1 MNPTAIET
9 HQFLRRQGRFQL
21 GPLDWSVPTGSIYAL
36 VGPNGAGK
44 STLLDLLMG
53 MGRAHGGTAKLL
65 GLDLERDEVAIKR
78 RVAYVSP
85 ELNYNLWS
93 RVGRAI
99 DFVAGFY
106 PDWDMAKCQR
116 LEEAFQLERDDKI
129 SSLSFGARTKLS
141 LVIALSRDADLY
153 LLDEPTTGLDVL
165 GKNTLFTELLSV
177 MESAQKTV
185 VISSHNLTDLER
197 FADHIGILNEGKL
210 LLSGRMDEVVQRYQ
224 EVDIEWSGNGPCPV
238 PGAKVLSRDDSRA
251 RLLVEQS
258 NSYGSLTI
266 PTGTH
271 VIGQSPVT
279 LEQLFVDLVQ
289 PTSTPIPL
297 KGSPS
302 SSD

>member
-1 MNPTAIET
+1 MNTNAIET
-9 HQFLRRQGRFQL
+9 RQFLRRQGRFQL
-21 GPLDWSVPTGSIYAL
+21 GPLDWIVPTGSIYAL

-53 MGRAHGGTAKLL
+53 MGRAHGGTAKLF
-65 GLDLERDEVAIKR
+65 GLDLEPDEVAIKR

-85 ELNYNLWS
+85 ELNYNLWG

-116 LEEAFQLERDDKI
+116 LEEAFQLDRDAKI
-129 SSLSFGARTKLS
+129 SSLSFGAKTKLS
-141 LVIALSRDADLY
+141 LVIALSRDADLF

-165 GKNTLFTELLSV
+165 GKNILFTELLAV
-177 MESAQKTV
+177 MKSDQKTV
-185 VISSHNLTDLER
+185 VISSHNLNDLER
-197 FADHIGILNEGKL
+197 FADHIGIMNEGKL

-224 EVDIEWSGNGPCPV
+224 EVDIEWPGSGPCPI
-238 PGAKVLSRDDSRA
+238 PGARVLSRAGSRA
-251 RLLVEQS
+251 RLLVEQTDTS
-258 NSYGSLTI
+258 GSLAI
-266 PTGTH
+266 PTGVH

-289 PTSTPIPL
+289 PPSTPNPT
-297 KGSPS
+297 GRSVS

>member
-1 MNPTAIET
+1 MNPNAIET
-9 HQFLRRQGRFQL
+9 HQFIRRQGRFEL

-65 GLDLERDEVAIKR
+65 GLDLELDEVAIKR

-85 ELNYNLWS
+85 ELNYNLWG

-129 SSLSFGARTKLS
+129 SSLSFGSRTKLS

-177 MESAQKTV
+177 MESEKKTV

-224 EVDIEWSGNGPCPV
+224 EVDIEWPGSGSCPI
-238 PGAKVLSRDDSRA
+238 PGAKVLSRAGSRA
-251 RLLVEQS
+251 RLLVEQTDTS
-258 NSYGSLTI
+258 DSKALQ
-266 PTGTH
+266 TGVH
-271 VIGQSPVT
+271 VIGKSPVT

-289 PTSTPIPL
+289 PPSTPNPI
-297 KGSPS
+297 GRSVS
-302 SSD
+302 

>member
-1 MNPTAIET
+1 MNHNAIET
-9 HQFLRRQGRFQL
+9 HQFLRRQGRFEL

-53 MGRAHGGTAKLL
+53 MGRAHGGTARLL

-85 ELNYNLWS
+85 ELNYNLWG

-106 PDWDMAKCQR
+106 PDWDMDKCRR
-116 LEEAFQLERDDKI
+116 LEEAFQLDREDKI
-129 SSLSFGARTKLS
+129 SSLSFGSKTKLS

-165 GKNTLFTELLSV
+165 GKNTLFTELLAV
-177 MESAQKTV
+177 MKSDQKTV

-210 LLSGRMDEVVQRYQ
+210 LLSGRMDKVVQRYQ
-224 EVDIEWSGNGPCPV
+224 EFDIKWSGNCPCPI
-238 PGAKVLSRDDSRA
+238 PGAKVLSRDGNRA
-251 RLLVEQS
+251 RLLVE
-258 NSYGSLTI
+258 NNTSYGSSTV
-266 PTGTH
+266 PAGVD

-289 PTSTPIPL
+289 PTSTPSPS
-297 KGSPS
+297 GRSPS